1 MKSIKDKSKQIKTP
15 IKITALGARK
25 PRRDSLAEINDP
37 DNPRVKPPKDD
48 YIPELERDDDSD
60 F

>member
-1 MKSIKDKSKQIKTP
+1 MKTTKDKNIKAEP
-15 IKITALGARK
+15 VKIYDHNRRK
-25 PRRDSLAEINDP
+25 PRRDGLSEISDP
-37 DNPRVKPPKDD
+37 DNPRIKPPKDD

>member
-1 MKSIKDKSKQIKTP
+1 MKIRKNKKKEIEPVKISSIGTRRS
-15 IKITALGARK
+15 
-25 PRRDSLAEINDP
+25 RRDNLTEINDP
-37 DNPRVKPPKDD
+37 DNPRIKPPKDD

>member
-1 MKSIKDKSKQIKTP
+1 MKNAKDKIIKAEP
-15 IKITALGARK
+15 IKIVRK

-37 DNPRVKPPKDD
+37 DNPRIKPPKDD

>member
-1 MKSIKDKSKQIKTP
+1 M
-15 IKITALGARK
+15 KITKERKKNIMPAKILRK
-25 PRRDSLAEINDP
+25 PRRDNLSEISDP
-37 DNPRVKPPKDD
+37 DNPRIKPPKDD